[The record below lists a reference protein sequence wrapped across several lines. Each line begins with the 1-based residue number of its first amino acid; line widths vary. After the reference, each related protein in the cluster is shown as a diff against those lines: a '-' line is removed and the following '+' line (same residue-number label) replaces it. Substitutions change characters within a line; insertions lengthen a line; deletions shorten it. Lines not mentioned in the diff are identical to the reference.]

1 MYFTNF
7 LFKQKH
13 LEITIEK
20 YRRTFKHSMHYFHL
34 GLMNA
39 ILRQKKVATI
49 ILTRE
54 PAEVVL
60 KADILKKKI
69 SKNLN
74 T

>member
-7 LFKQKH
+7 VFKQKH
-13 LEITIEK
+13 LKITIEK
-20 YRRTFKHSMHYFHL
+20 YRKTFKYSMHYFHL
-34 GLMNA
+34 GLMNV
-39 ILRQKKVATI
+39 ILRQKKVATV
-49 ILTRE
+49 ILTEE
-54 PAEVVL
+54 PTEVVL

>member
-7 LFKQKH
+7 VFKQKH
-13 LEITIEK
+13 LKIAIEK
-20 YRRTFKHSMHYFHL
+20 YRTAFTHSVHHFHL

-49 ILTRE
+49 ILTGE
-54 PAEVVL
+54 PAEVVF
-60 KADILKKKI
+60 KADILKKKL